1 MRKTKEVPL
10 KLFPPSEEILKQK
23 EYHMLKSLEVS
34 ANFKYVMDAWVLLPH
49 HFPIKFISLTL
60 RKSDGYTESRLPQ
73 TQLTLALI
81 TNN

>member
-1 MRKTKEVPL
+1 MPL
-10 KLFPPSEEILKQK
+10 KLFPPSEEILKEK

-34 ANFKYVMDAWVLLPH
+34 ANSKYLMDAWVLVPH
-49 HFPIKFISLTL
+49 HFPVKFISLTL
-60 RKSDGYTESRLPQ
+60 HKSDGYTERLPQ